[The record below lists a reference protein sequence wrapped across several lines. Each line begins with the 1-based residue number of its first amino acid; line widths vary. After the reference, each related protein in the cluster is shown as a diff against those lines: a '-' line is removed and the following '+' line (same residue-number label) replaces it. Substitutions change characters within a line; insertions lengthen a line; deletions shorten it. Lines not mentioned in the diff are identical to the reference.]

1 MKFDFDLLKKISE
14 TPGAPG
20 YEKPIRDV
28 VHALVKS
35 HVDEIYTDHLG
46 NIITVKKGVDNPEG
60 KKIMLAAHLD
70 EIGFMVNHID
80 DNGFLRF
87 VPLGGFD
94 PKTLT
99 SMRVLVHG
107 KESVMGVMGCKPI
120 HMMSPAEREK
130 GVKLDDFYIDLGL
143 PKEEV
148 EKLVE
153 TGNAVTRYQPLE
165 MLGELVNGKS
175 LDNRVSVYIL
185 LELLK
190 TLENTPYDVYG
201 VFTVQEE
208 VGIRGASVAA
218 HQINP
223 DFAIAIDVTIA
234 SDTPGTS
241 PEKQISKI
249 GKGAAIKVYDSS
261 TICDYRMVAYL
272 KKIANQFAIPWQ
284 AEILPFG
291 GTDTA
296 GMQKMGKNGAIA
308 GAVSIPTRYIHQTIE
323 TAHPNDI
330 LATINLLK
338 VAVENLDSYDWVH

>member
-1 MKFDFDLLKKISE
+1 MKFDFDLLKQIIE
-14 TPGAPG
+14 TSGAPG
-20 YEKPIRDV
+20 YEKQIRD
-28 VHALVKS
+28 LVISLIKDS
-35 HVDEIYTDHLG
+35 VDEIYTDHLG
-46 NIITVKKGVDNPEG
+46 NIITLKKGNDNPKE
-60 KKIMLAAHLD
+60 KKVMLAAHLD

-87 VPLGGFD
+87 IPLGGFD

-99 SMRVLVHG
+99 SMRVMVHG

-143 PKEEV
+143 PKEKV
-148 EKLVE
+148 EKIIEVGS
-153 TGNAVTRYQPLE
+153 TVTRYQSLE
-165 MLGELVNGKS
+165 WLGELVNGKS

-185 LELLK
+185 IELLK
-190 TLENTPYDVYG
+190 RLENHPYDVYG

-208 VGIRGASVAA
+208 VGIRGASVAS

-223 DFAIAIDVTIA
+223 DYALALDVTVA

-241 PEKQISKI
+241 PEKTVTQV
-249 GKGAAIKVYDSS
+249 GKGAAIKVYDAS
-261 TICDYRMVAYL
+261 TICDYRMIAFL
-272 KKIANQFAIPWQ
+272 KKMASKFAIRCQ
-284 AEILPFG
+284 SEILPFG

-296 GMQKMGKNGAIA
+296 GMQRIGKNGAIA
-308 GAVSIPTRYIHQTIE
+308 GAISIPTRYIHQTIE

-330 LATINLLK
+330 TATVNLLK
-338 VAVENLDSYDWVH
+338 VAVENIDSFDWSH